1 MPMEVLLLARINR
14 DQENPKVVVLIEDSV
29 VFWSGLDC
37 IRPFGGIL
45 LGKNARAEEQQA
57 KAKN

>member
-1 MPMEVLLLARINR
+1 MKVLLLARINR